1 MISKRIIFFILFSIS
16 LLSFNAQCSIDYSY
30 TQSGIYPN
38 PFPIAYAGQ
47 AYSQDVTFVM
57 PLDTMGATIQNFEI
71 ISVGL
76 PVGLSWDCDNA
87 ANGCNYN
94 PKVINMG
101 ASMFMEHHW

>member
-30 TQSGIYPN
+30 AQSGIYPN

-57 PLDTMGATIQNFEI
+57 PLDTMGVFKILKLLVLDYLSAYHGIAIMQLMDVTII
-71 ISVGL
+71 
-76 PVGLSWDCDNA
+76 
-87 ANGCNYN
+87 